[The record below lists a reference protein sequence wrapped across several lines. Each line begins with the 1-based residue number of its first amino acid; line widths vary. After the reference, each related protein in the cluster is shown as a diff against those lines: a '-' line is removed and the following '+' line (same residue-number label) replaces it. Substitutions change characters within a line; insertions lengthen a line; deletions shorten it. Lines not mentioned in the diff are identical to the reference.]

1 MWSIAMTEEQ
11 ASKEFDDMVEGYRPY
26 ATITVVTVDK
36 DCYRIERPD
45 GVYEYTSTVMSA
57 IRIAT
62 SNLAEQMFK
71 QATEEMRQEV
81 YESYHKILDSNTES

>member
-1 MWSIAMTEEQ
+1 MTDEEV
-11 ASKEFDDMVEGYRPY
+11 ALEFERMVEGYRPY

-36 DCYRIERPD
+36 GCYRIERPD

-62 SNLAEQMFK
+62 SNLAEQMFR
-71 QATEEMRQEV
+71 QATEDMRQDA
-81 YESYHKILDSNTES
+81 YESYHKVLDSNKES